1 MRYALED
8 FTGGVRIRGRV
19 FTNLRYADNVVL
31 IVDGMKELQELVNKG
46 SKTSFQYFVLLNERQ
61 RL

>member
-1 MRYALED
+1 MKYTLED
-8 FTGGVRIRGRV
+8 FTGGVRIGGRV

-31 IVDGMKELQELVNKG
+31 IVDGMEELQELVNKG
-46 SKTSFQYFVLLNERQ
+46 SKTSFQYFVSLNERQ